1 MKSLWQAF
9 EFFAPCEV
17 GEEVWSGVGW
27 SEGKTVAEHQSLR
40 TNELRCDG
48 GRRRLHLVGVEMM
61 FWDTVGMSHHRVIL
75 VEASHAIHFI
85 VDAAGDVLNVLHVGP
100 TNKNTHTV
108 ASQKCPSISNHHS
121 FYIFYSTTL
130 KFRVQSVDR

>member
-1 MKSLWQAF
+1 M
-9 EFFAPCEV
+9 
-17 GEEVWSGVGW
+17 GW

-48 GRRRLHLVGVEMM
+48 GRRRLHLVGGEMM

-75 VEASHAIHFI
+75 VEAPHAIHFI

-100 TNKNTHTV
+100 TNKNTHGGITEV
-108 ASQKCPSISNHHS
+108 SVHLKPSQFLHFLLNH
-121 FYIFYSTTL
+121 L
-130 KFRVQSVDR
+130 KI

>member
-1 MKSLWQAF
+1 MEWA
-9 EFFAPCEV
+9 
-17 GEEVWSGVGW
+17 GVKGRLLLNIRV
-27 SEGKTVAEHQSLR
+27 SEQTSYAVMAA
-40 TNELRCDG
+40 G
-48 GRRRLHLVGVEMM
+48 GRRRLHLVGGEMM